1 MFDVGFWELALIGV
15 VALLVVGPD
24 KLPGLARTVGLYVG
38 KIRRTVAQVRADIE
52 REVRADELR
61 KSVEEATALREAY
74 ESLEEARKDIG
85 GAVGSL
91 ETARSALEE
100 AEASAR
106 PKDEGPRST
115 EEPAAEPSSTD
126 EGGPVEPAVRGV
138 TTGGEAQGASARRA
152 ASDPSGS
159 RDDDVR
165 AEAGERRADS

>member
-1 MFDVGFWELALIGV
+1 MFDLGFWELTLIGV

-74 ESLEEARKDIG
+74 ESLEEARKDIS

-91 ETARSALEE
+91 ETARSASEE
-100 AEASAR
+100 AEAITQL
-106 PKDEGPRST
+106 KDEG
-115 EEPAAEPSSTD
+115 PAAEPSSTD

-138 TTGGEAQGASARRA
+138 TTGGEARGASARRT

-165 AEAGERRADS
+165 AEPGERRADS